1 MMMPKKTAL
10 RIAKKIA
17 EKKATVGVVGLGYVG
32 LPLAMLCAQ
41 KGFRVMGIDSD
52 LAKVIRLQ
60 HGRTSMSGVS
70 EETLQVLLT
79 GRKLA
84 VLGNYAI
91 LSRCDVIVIC
101 VATPLT
107 DGGEPDYTQL
117 FLALEGVASRL
128 RPEQLLIVES
138 TIIPGATLEVILPRL
153 AAGGM
158 KVGQDFYLVFSP
170 ERIDPGNKQYRLENT
185 PKLVAGVTADCLQLG
200 QDFYRSLAIEV
211 IPVSTPTVAEMAK
224 LLENT
229 YRDVNIA
236 FINEMAEVCRDLE
249 IDIWEVIAAA
259 ATKPFGFQPFYPGI
273 GVGGHCIPKD
283 SAYYLFWARQK
294 GRPAHL
300 VELARKINAERPMAV
315 AAQLKELVAVK
326 QRGLAGSRLL
336 FLGATYKK
344 DVDDIRESPAVKIME
359 RCAAEGAEIAFHD
372 PYIEKLRLGE
382 QILSRI
388 SLDEETLAQYQWTIL
403 TVPHSSYDY
412 PWLQTVCAHFVDVSH
427 TLGTRDK

>member
-138 TIIPGATLEVILPRL
+138 TIIPGTTLEVILPRL

-185 PKLVAGVTADCLQLG
+185 PKLVAGVTAGCRQLG
-200 QDFYRSLAIEV
+200 QDFYRSLEIEV
-211 IPVSTPTVAEMAK
+211 VPVSSPTVAEMAK

-236 FINEMAEVCRDLE
+236 FINEMAEICRSLE
-249 IDIWEVIAAA
+249 IDLGEVIAAA

-283 SAYYLFWARQK
+283 SAYYLYWARQK
-294 GRPAHL
+294 GKPAHL
-300 VELARKINAERPMAV
+300 AEVARKINAERPMV
-315 AAQLKELVAVK
+315 IAAELKKLIAARQE
-326 QRGLAGSRLL
+326 GFAGSTLL
-336 FLGATYKK
+336 FLGVTYKK
-344 DVDDIRESPAVKIME
+344 DVDDLRESPAVKIME
-359 RCAAEGAEIAFHD
+359 LCAAQGASIAFHD
-372 PYIEKLRLGE
+372 PYIEQLRLGE
-382 QILSRI
+382 QFLSRI
-388 SLDEETLAQYQWTIL
+388 SLDEETLAQYPWTIL
-403 TVPHSSYDY
+403 TVPHSSYDCT
-412 PWLQTVCAHFVDVSH
+412 WLQTVCPHFVDVSK
-427 TLGTRDK
+427 TFGTRDK

>member
-1 MMMPKKTAL
+1 MIMQKKTAL

-17 EKKATVGVVGLGYVG
+17 EKTATVGVVGLGYVG

-41 KGFRVMGIDSD
+41 KGFRVTGIDSD
-52 LAKVIRLQ
+52 QAKVIRLQ
-60 HGRTSMSGVS
+60 HGKTSMTGVS
-70 EETLQVLLT
+70 EETLQALIT
-79 GRKLA
+79 ERKLA
-84 VLGNYAI
+84 VFGNYAI

-107 DGGEPDYTQL
+107 AGGEPDYTQL
-117 FLALEGVASRL
+117 FLALEGIASRL

-138 TIIPGATLEVILPRL
+138 TIIPGTTLEVILPRL

-170 ERIDPGNKQYRLENT
+170 ERIDPGNKQYHLENT
-185 PKLVAGVTADCLQLG
+185 PKLVAGVTAACRQLG
-200 QDFYRSLAIEV
+200 QNFYRSLGIEV
-211 IPVSTPTVAEMAK
+211 VPVSSPTVAEMAK

-236 FINEMAEVCRDLE
+236 FINEMAEVCRSLE
-249 IDIWEVIAAA
+249 IDIWEVISAA

-294 GRPAHL
+294 GKPAHL
-300 VELARKINAERPMAV
+300 AEVARKINAERPLV
-315 AAQLKELVAVK
+315 IAAELKKL
-326 QRGLAGSRLL
+326 LATRQKGFADSMLL
-336 FLGATYKK
+336 FLGVTYKK
-344 DVDDIRESPAVKIME
+344 DVDDLRESPAVKIME
-359 RCAAEGAEIAFHD
+359 RFVAEGARIAFHD

-382 QILSRI
+382 QLLSRI
-388 SLDEETLAQYQWTIL
+388 SLDEETLAQYPWTVL
-403 TVPHSSYDY
+403 TVPHSSYDCT
-412 PWLQTVCAHFVDVSH
+412 WLQNVCAHFVDVSH